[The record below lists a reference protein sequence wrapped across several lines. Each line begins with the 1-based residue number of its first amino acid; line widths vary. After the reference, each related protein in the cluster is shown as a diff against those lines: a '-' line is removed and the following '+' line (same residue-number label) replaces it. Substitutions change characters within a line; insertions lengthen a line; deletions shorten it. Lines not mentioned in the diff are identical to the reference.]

1 MARVGKIFT
10 TFCAVALLAVSVGF
24 AAPEPPINIG
34 SVLRL
39 SIGAEHGIPSKRG
52 VMMAVDQFN
61 KAGGYNGRKVEVLFE
76 DEKDSPTAAVN
87 AVKKLIDVDK
97 VIALIGPMT
106 SGATLATYKIADEAK
121 VPMITPTATTPKV
134 SGASPYLFRGCSRID
149 VQAKALTEYIA
160 KTYNPKTVA
169 IFYSNEPYGKG
180 CTKVFGDDF
189 EKLGIKKVA
198 EESFNRGD
206 RDFKAQLTKIKAA
219 NPDIIFIPGYTPETA
234 PAASQA
240 RQLGMKQRIIG
251 VYGDMDPEYAKLA
264 GKSAEGHLI
273 AGEYDENYNTP
284 KNKKFREEYFKEAKE
299 NNEPVN
305 IMFAALLYDATDLV
319 LQGIKQNGP
328 TSEGINKFLSS
339 IKDFDGVTGKLSF
352 NKEDDVIRSGTE
364 AGVYLFEI
372 KKGKYVKV
380 K

>member
-1 MARVGKIFT
+1 
-10 TFCAVALLAVSVGF
+10 
-24 AAPEPPINIG
+24 
-34 SVLRL
+34 
-39 SIGAEHGIPSKRG
+39 
-52 VMMAVDQFN
+52 VDQFN
-61 KAGGYNGRKVEVLFE
+61 KAGGLNGRKVEVIFE

-97 VIALIGPMT
+97 VIALVGPMT

-121 VPMITPTATTPKV
+121 VPMVTPTATTPKV

-149 VQAKALTEYIA
+149 IQAKALTDYIA
-160 KTYNPKTVA
+160 KTYKPKTVA

-180 CTKVFGDDF
+180 CTKVFGADF
-189 EKLGIKKVA
+189 EKLGIKKV
-198 EESFNRGD
+198 
-206 RDFKAQLTKIKAA
+206 AQLTKIKAA

-264 GKSAEGHLI
+264 GKAAEGHLI

-284 KNKKFREEYFKEAKE
+284 KNKKFREEYFKEAKA

-328 TSEGINKFLSS
+328 TSEGINKFLNSV
-339 IKDFDGVTGKLSF
+339 KDFDGVTGKLSF

-372 KKGKYVKV
+372 KNGKYVKV